1 MKKRIIS
8 LCLVILM
15 AFSFSTYTSATD
27 SSSKLTPKTASEIV
41 ALSFMRNSIS
51 ESVEISETTPFY
63 DLSGNIT
70 AYCISFEL
78 EGHPSG
84 YVLISLLNLTSPIVE
99 FSLEGPGITNTI
111 REMQGSFSVATKER
125 IVYLG
130 ADALFVEEN
139 NGTHL
144 YDVISKQSYLSTEM
158 DRAYKETVKSIPTR
172 NEIDLRDAILNYNN
186 AGIYT
191 PSVVII
197 PYFGNGADYWL
208 LSDFLEGGQVCS
220 PTCATNIL
228 WYWGMKRGCT
238 WAIES
243 GNLTGYELASGL
255 FTAMSLQMGTIPSL
269 GTLDIFIPNAYY
281 NYLDFRG
288 SNFNLVN
295 LTQNSY
301 SSFTSAIDND
311 CPIHTMLRNES
322 LLSLGHDVMSFGYG
336 ESTTGTDYLFVVDG
350 WYDYG
355 RFLNF
360 DYVPIVKGIEVWIG
374 NTAN

>member
-1 MKKRIIS
+1 MKKRLIS
-8 LCLVILM
+8 LCLVVFM
-15 AFSFSTYTSATD
+15 AFSFPTYTSATD
-27 SSSKLTPKTASEIV
+27 SSSKLSPRTASEIV

-51 ESVEISETTPFY
+51 ESVEISETTPFF

-84 YVLISLLNLTSPIVE
+84 YVLISLLNLDSPIVE

-111 REMQGSFSVATKER
+111 REMQGSFSKATKDR
-125 IVYLG
+125 IIYLG
-130 ADALFVEEN
+130 ADALFVEEE
-139 NGTHL
+139 NGDHL
-144 YDVISKQSYLSTEM
+144 YDVISKRSYLTMEIA
-158 DRAYKETVKSIPTR
+158 RAYRETVTSVPTR
-172 NEIDLRDAILNYNN
+172 NEIDIAAGILDYND

-208 LSDFLEGGQVCS
+208 LSDFSTGNVCS
-220 PTCATNIL
+220 PTCATNVL
-228 WYWGMKRGCT
+228 WYWGVKRGCS
-238 WAIES
+238 WATEC
-243 GNLTGYELASGL
+243 GNSTGYELASGL
-255 FTAMSLQMGTIPSL
+255 FTAMSLQMATIPPL
-269 GTLDIFIPNAYY
+269 GTLDLFIQSAYY

-288 SNFNLVN
+288 SNSIITN

-301 SSFTSAIDND
+301 SSFTSAIDD
-311 CPIHTMLRNES
+311 CCPIHTMLRNES
-322 LLSLGHDVMSFGYG
+322 LLSTGHDVMSFGYG
-336 ESTTGTDYLFVVDG
+336 ESTTGTDYLFVIDG

-360 DYVPIVKGIEVWIG
+360 DYIPIVKGVKIWIG

>member
-8 LCLVILM
+8 FCLVILM

-51 ESVEISETTPFY
+51 ERVEISETTPFY

-84 YVLISLLNLTSPIVE
+84 YVLISFLNLDSPIVE

-111 REMQGSFSVATKER
+111 REMQGSFSVATKDR

-130 ADALFVEEN
+130 ADALFVEEE
-139 NGTHL
+139 NGDHL
-144 YDVISKQSYLSTEM
+144 YDVISKKPYLTAEM
-158 DRAYKETVKSIPTR
+158 DRAYRETVKFAPTR
-172 NEIDLRDAILNYNN
+172 NERSVSDWILNYND
-186 AGIYT
+186 AGIYD
-191 PSVVII
+191 PSIVII

-208 LSDFLEGGQVCS
+208 LSDFSNGEVCA

-228 WYWGMKRGCT
+228 WYWGVKRGCS
-238 WAIES
+238 WAIEN
-243 GNLTGYELASGL
+243 GNLTGLELAASV
-255 FTAMSLQMGTIPSL
+255 FIAMCVHMNTIPSL
-269 GTLDIFIPNAYY
+269 GTFSLFVPTAYY
-281 NYLDFRG
+281 YYLASRG
-288 SNFNLVN
+288 SNFNAQN

-301 SSFTSAIDND
+301 SSFTSAIDDN
-311 CPIHTMLRNES
+311 CPIHTSLRSALISE
-322 LLSLGHDVMSFGYG
+322 GHDVMSFGYG
-336 ESTTGTDYLFVVDG
+336 ESTTGTKYLFVIDG
-350 WYDYG
+350 WNDYG

-360 DYVPIVKGIEVWIG
+360 NSVPIVEGLKVWIG